1 MNILHPKE
9 VCRVGCWNVRTLYQ
23 TRKLAQVLKE
33 IILHRM
39 IDPYLRKEK
48 AGFRKGKL
56 CADHFFSLRLEQRY
70 DGTPHYM
77 PISLTL
83 PKHLIWQYIHCPVLK
98 MILMHYGITNK
109 IIFILQMLHEDFYA
123 NVICGTEL
131 SYSFPIQTGV
141 RQGYMLSPLLFNL
154 CIYWLMKTTTRQAD
168 RGMSWTL

>member
-56 CADHFFSLRLEQRY
+56 CADQFFSLRLEQRY

-83 PKHLIWQYIHCPVLK
+83 SKHLIVYTVL
-98 MILMHYGITNK
+98 HYGRS
-109 IIFILQMLHEDFYA
+109 
-123 NVICGTEL
+123 
-131 SYSFPIQTGV
+131 SYIMAYPTRSSPSYKCCTRTFTQRWSAAQNCHTAS
-141 RQGYMLSPLLFNL
+141 RFKQGCDKDACSHRYSLTFE
-154 CIYWLMKTTTRQAD
+154 
-168 RGMSWTL
+168 